1 LQTMKSIDSSVKEQQ
16 AGNTKNDRAWELLFE
31 KYDIKRCVEENGI
44 FEITAD
50 QIKEFREPR
59 LMTKFDTAES
69 LPKCFGKGSKRL
81 SILPN
86 SRGTYVIGYF
96 NTYCELP
103 EMDRLIKHVDFPEH
117 LQTISKNKIN
127 SEANVINVLGITNIL
142 GDFLSEEDIVQTI
155 SGRMK
160 SGLFDFQVNDVRN
173 QDLVEVSVK
182 NAQIEIDA
190 GFESRDSVIIME
202 AKNVVHKDFIVRQL
216 YYPYR
221 CWRDKVDKKVRT
233 IFMVYSNNVFRL
245 IEYCFKDPMNYSSI
259 QFVRQKNYSF
269 EDVDI
274 KMEDLLDVYSSTQSI
289 EETGEVPFV
298 QADSFNTVISLL
310 EIIKDEWKTTT
321 EISEIIGFDIRQG
334 DYYYNAA
341 KYLGLVDKVKG
352 ADGVIRVALSTA
364 GQELMNLPY
373 KERQLAYIRAMF
385 QHRIF
390 RDTFFES
397 YVQNQIIDK
406 VRIQQKMRELN
417 VCGESLISRRSSSVS
432 GWLKW
437 IFSIVNE

>member
-1 LQTMKSIDSSVKEQQ
+1 MKSIDSSVKEQQ